1 MIPRSLL
8 SLGAAA
14 LLTGA
19 APSCAGDATGST
31 QPPGTV
37 DVHLEQVATGF
48 TMPVLVLA
56 APGDTTRLFVV
67 EKGGTVRILKHGV
80 LLPRP
85 FIDISSRVTGGMEQ
99 GLLGMAF
106 HPTDGRVVLS
116 FTIPGPT
123 GGGRSRIA
131 TFTTGADPDVLDP
144 ASEQTVIEFDQPYSN
159 HNGGGVEFGPDGYLY
174 AGFGD
179 GGSGGDPQGH
189 GQDRNDLLG
198 SLLRLDLDHGL
209 PYTIPAT
216 NPFVGQPNMR
226 GELWNWGLRNP
237 WRFSFDRANGNLY
250 IADVGQNEWE
260 EVDVQPASST
270 GGENYGWA
278 IMEGNHCY
286 GSSSCNRTGLV
297 LPRLEYG
304 HSDGCSITG
313 GFVYRGQ
320 DIPALAGTY
329 FYSDYCSGWIRSFV
343 YQGGSATELHEWP
356 TLNTRGQV
364 TSFGEDAR
372 GEIYVVTAGGTIYR
386 IAPGS

>member
-1 MIPRSLL
+1 MLTPVRHLSTAGLL
-8 SLGAAA
+8 LGAS
-14 LLTGA
+14 LT
-19 APSCAGDATGST
+19 CAGDSTGSHP
-31 QPPGTV
+31 PPGSV

-48 TMPVLVLA
+48 KMPVLVLS
-56 APGDTTRLFVV
+56 APGDTGRLFVV
-67 EKGGTVRILKHGV
+67 EKGGTVRVLKHGV
-80 LLPRP
+80 LLPTP
-85 FIDISSRVTGGMEQ
+85 FIDLGSRVTGGSEQ

-106 HPTDGRVVLS
+106 HPRDGRVVLS

-144 ASEQTVIEFDQPYSN
+144 ASEQAVIEFDQPYSN
-159 HNGGGVEFGPDGYLY
+159 HNGGHVVFGPDGYLY

-237 WRFSFDRANGNLY
+237 WRFSFDRGNGNLY
-250 IADVGQNEWE
+250 IADVGQNAWE
-260 EVDVQPASST
+260 EVDVQPAASA
-270 GGENYGWA
+270 GGENYGWN
-278 IMEGNHCY
+278 IMEGDHCY
-286 GSSSCNRTGLV
+286 VGSSCNQAGLV
-297 LPRLEYG
+297 LPKTEYG
-304 HSDGCSITG
+304 HNDGCSITG

-320 DIPALAGTY
+320 AIPELAGTY

-343 YQGGSATELHEWP
+343 YAAGHATDPRNWP
-356 TLNTRGQV
+356 SLNAHGQV

-372 GEIYVVTAGGTIYR
+372 GELYVVTAGGTIYR